1 MKKFVELKTVE
12 KGNVLVNV
20 NHIMSIESLSDD
32 TTKIL
37 LVGSD
42 KDSPMLYYTVSESAE
57 TMKGNY
63 GNSCCSKERN
73 LIITEP
79 TFI

>member
-1 MKKFVELKTVE
+1 
-12 KGNVLVNV
+12 
-20 NHIMSIESLSDD
+20 MSIESLSDD

-57 TMKGNY
+57 TMKR
-63 GNSCCSKERN
+63 KLWE
-73 LIITEP
+73 LLL
-79 TFI
+79 

>member
-12 KGNVLVNV
+12 KGNALVNV

-57 TMKGNY
+57 TMKR
-63 GNSCCSKERN
+63 KLWE
-73 LIITEP
+73 LLL
-79 TFI
+79 